1 MKERCNIRV
10 IIAGD
15 RDIDEN
21 NLTLIEQAVEASGFT
36 ITQVFSGT
44 AKGGDK
50 LGERWAKRN
59 KIKIR
64 EFPADWKDIT
74 APGAVIK
81 EGQYGPYNA
90 KAGFARNQEMADY
103 AEALIAL
110 QPNGDSSGTQDMIE
124 RARKKGIPVFVYPPN
139 LYTDT
144 GATGEYVYEF

>member
-1 MKERCNIRV
+1 MKV

-15 RDIDEN
+15 REIDEN
-21 NLTLIEQAVEASGFT
+21 NLNLVHDAVAMSGFE
-36 ITQVFSGT
+36 ITQVISGT

-50 LGERWAKRN
+50 LGERWAKLN
-59 KIKIR
+59 KIRVR
-64 EFPADWKDIT
+64 EFPAEWNDLT

-81 EGQYGPYNA
+81 TGKFGPYNA
-90 KAGFARNQEMADY
+90 KAGFDRNQAMANV

-139 LYTDT
+139 NHTDT
-144 GATGEYVYEF
+144 SLMGDFCYVF

>member
-1 MKERCNIRV
+1 MRV

-15 RDIDEN
+15 RNIDEN
-21 NLTLIEQAVEASGFT
+21 DLYLIEKAVEESGFK
-36 ITQVFSGT
+36 ITQVFSGK

-50 LGERWAKRN
+50 LGEAWAKRN
-59 KIKIR
+59 KVKIR

-90 KAGFARNQEMADY
+90 KAGFDRNQEMADY

-110 QPNGDSSGTQDMIE
+110 QPNGDSSGTQDMID
-124 RARKKGIPVFVYPPN
+124 RAKKKGIPIFVYPPN
-139 LYTDT
+139 LHTDT
-144 GATGEYVYEF
+144 KATGEYVYEF